1 MRSWHILAAAFAFMM
16 PLAARAETPP
26 LAKGV
31 LLVAVRGLP
40 DPNFAETVVILTDYS
55 RRGAMGLVINRP
67 GTKRVAEL
75 LPQWKQLRTR
85 ADRVF
90 IGGPV
95 EGDAVIAL
103 AHSKSRP
110 DEARSVIDKVWLLNT
125 RTALESAIAAK
136 TPVRLFAGYAGW
148 AAGQLDNEIDAGA
161 WKILPA
167 NAALIFEKDPM
178 TVWEFLIM
186 RTEAIL
192 ARVTP
197 RFRSSTTHH
206 AL

>member
-1 MRSWHILAAAFAFMM
+1 MRIRLILAAATVFTITA
-16 PLAARAETPP
+16 AARAGTPV

-67 GTKRVAEL
+67 GTKRIAEL
-75 LPQWKQLRTR
+75 LPQWKQMRTR

-103 AHSKSRP
+103 AHSEARP

-136 TPVRLFAGYAGW
+136 IPVRLFAGYAGW
-148 AAGQLDNEIDAGA
+148 AAGQLDSEIEAGA
-161 WKILPA
+161 WKVLPA
-167 NAALIFEKDPM
+167 NAQLVFEKDPA

-192 ARVTP
+192 ARILP
-197 RFRSSTTHH
+197 WAHSST